1 MIQNETKS
9 PEILKAERRVEQ
21 AKARLAEAKRKES
34 AKKRSDE
41 NKHKYMMGG
50 IVHKYFPECY
60 GFDEHELNRILA
72 AAIKSEQ
79 CQRIIEIVK
88 RESAGKGKNEMI
100 NCCLSKKR
108 CHCEPVRRTSVAIP
122 RLAGKCIDNCPTG

>member
-9 PEILKAERRVEQ
+9 PEILKAERQVEQ

-50 IVHKYFPECY
+50 IATC
-60 GFDEHELNRILA
+60 LA
-72 AAIKSEQ
+72 PGNSES
-79 CQRIIEIVK
+79 I
-88 RESAGKGKNEMI
+88 A
-100 NCCLSKKR
+100 
-108 CHCEPVRRTSVAIP
+108 
-122 RLAGKCIDNCPTG
+122 

>member
-9 PEILKAERRVEQ
+9 PEILKAERQVEQ

-50 IVHKYFPECY
+50 IVARYIFVP
-60 GFDEHELNRILA
+60 IPA
-72 AAIKSEQ
+72 VA
-79 CQRIIEIVK
+79 V
-88 RESAGKGKNEMI
+88 M
-100 NCCLSKKR
+100 
-108 CHCEPVRRTSVAIP
+108 PVV
-122 RLAGKCIDNCPTG
+122 